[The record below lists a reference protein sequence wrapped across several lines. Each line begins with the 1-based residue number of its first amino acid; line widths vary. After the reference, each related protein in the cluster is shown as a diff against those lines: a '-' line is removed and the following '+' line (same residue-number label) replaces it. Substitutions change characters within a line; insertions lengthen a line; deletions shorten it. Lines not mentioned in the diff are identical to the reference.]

1 MAKILTVSRWSHRPF
16 ETLVYNQQPNRSQS
30 ANCKFISGEVCHH
43 VYKHVCLK
51 LYTIGVE
58 TEEENIDKCESTCI
72 TDAEWVDCAECV
84 QATYLDCPSCY
95 GQVLKK
101 VLCNM
106 GFMLNPSEV

>member
-58 TEEENIDKCESTCI
+58 TEEENIDKCEK
-72 TDAEWVDCAECV
+72 
-84 QATYLDCPSCY
+84 YM
-95 GQVLKK
+95 
-101 VLCNM
+101 CNRC
-106 GFMLNPSEV
+106 